1 MDLLDFKPTTDTVEV
16 ILKHPGNGEILTHDK
31 PNKPMTITV
40 YLPHSRVYKDALHEQ
55 TNKRIQKA
63 QKKKGMSFTAED
75 VEMASLELQAKAT
88 KDWDITLGKEK
99 IKFSVAK
106 AIEVYSDFPW
116 IVAQIDE
123 AVEEATSFTK
133 A

>member
-1 MDLLDFKPTTDTVEV
+1 MDLLDFKPTIDTIDVK
-16 ILKHPGNGEILTHDK
+16 LNHPGTGEPLGDK
-31 PNKPMTITV
+31 KSKMTITV

-75 VEMASLELQAKAT
+75 VEFASLELQAKAT
-88 KDWDITLGKEK
+88 KDWDILLGGENP
-99 IKFSVAK
+99 KFSVAK
-106 AIEVYSDFPW
+106 AVELYRDFPW